1 MRVCSVLL
9 FVCESISVVAPV
21 SRLVHVPVSPSVARH
36 PYGIGVQT
44 IEHGRGNGRG
54 SGKALYGQL
63 RHMVLLVAR
72 ACRANPD
79 RAP

>member
-1 MRVCSVLL
+1 VCVCSVLL
-9 FVCESISVVAPV
+9 SVYESISVVAPA
-21 SRLVHVPVSPSVARH
+21 SRLIHVPVSASVARH
-36 PYGIGVQT
+36 PHGIGVQT

-54 SGKALYGQL
+54 SGKVLYGQL

-72 ACRANPD
+72 ADRANPD